1 MRKVKDFANNASILA
16 IFLLKL
22 CNFSQNFLLI
32 MQFFAYWLC
41 FSSFTENFPYFFAKY
56 PHFGQNFW
64 GSLKILKTTH
74 KTGLRN
80 DKDFSKKYTPMH
92 DDSFGFRQTK
102 QILFFTANVISSSWV
117 FFRKLTQRT
126 KLECLIPH
134 FKILFCLGGDIVSVV
149 IGSNTWECWTI
160 SSIFCNE

>member
-1 MRKVKDFANNASILA
+1 MAWQNKPEIEFLQNGIVHSVGFYQKYCHFLNCASVASLWTFLSLNEKPQKWLVNFVAKSGAKMA

-80 DKDFSKKYTPMH
+80 DKDFSKKYTPMTL
-92 DDSFGFRQTK
+92 SYVCCGRM
-102 QILFFTANVISSSWV
+102 NV
-117 FFRKLTQRT
+117 
-126 KLECLIPH
+126 
-134 FKILFCLGGDIVSVV
+134 
-149 IGSNTWECWTI
+149 
-160 SSIFCNE
+160 

>member
-1 MRKVKDFANNASILA
+1 MGVYFSESPSRGGGGILRIQMRKVKDFANNASILA

-80 DKDFSKKYTPMH
+80 DKDFSKKYTPMPNYLTRLKASLCGNSISTPYRA
-92 DDSFGFRQTK
+92 DIR
-102 QILFFTANVISSSWV
+102 SSS
-117 FFRKLTQRT
+117 
-126 KLECLIPH
+126 P
-134 FKILFCLGGDIVSVV
+134 
-149 IGSNTWECWTI
+149 SN
-160 SSIFCNE
+160 N

>member
-1 MRKVKDFANNASILA
+1 MGGGYPLTWKPKNFGYIWEKLEIPLWSGPHPWVYIFQKAIAGGGGILRIQMRKVKDFANNASILA

-80 DKDFSKKYTPMH
+80 DKDFSKKYTPMCQVPSYYFWGNTLIF
-92 DDSFGFRQTK
+92 DLL
-102 QILFFTANVISSSWV
+102 IL
-117 FFRKLTQRT
+117 
-126 KLECLIPH
+126 
-134 FKILFCLGGDIVSVV
+134 DI
-149 IGSNTWECWTI
+149 
-160 SSIFCNE
+160 